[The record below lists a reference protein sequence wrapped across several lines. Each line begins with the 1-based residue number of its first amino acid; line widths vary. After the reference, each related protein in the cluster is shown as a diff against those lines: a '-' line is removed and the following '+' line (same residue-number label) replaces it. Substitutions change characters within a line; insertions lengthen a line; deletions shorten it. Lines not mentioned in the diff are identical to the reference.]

1 MRAGVAGGSIA
12 RAAAR
17 PMNDM
22 APPRGFLFAAT
33 GRFFFDSARIAA
45 ETVRRLHPGIPI
57 DIFTDI
63 DEPHPCFDRVVLFE
77 EVWHRSKIDA
87 MIASRFER
95 TLFLD
100 ADVFVVAD
108 VRDVFDLLER
118 FDLALAQD
126 QEQNSAHARAT
137 WRRPMPAAF
146 PQYNSGVFAYRKTEA
161 VRRLL
166 TDWRAIVRAAG
177 GGRDQPSLRELL
189 WESDLRIATLPP
201 EYNYASFTNLALF
214 RQDQIAPRII
224 HNYRFKAG
232 RAAPAA
238 RVATVLGPAKSGIL
252 SAMLAADRYLA
263 ETDGRSPR
271 TTAGRRKRW
280 LQVRALIEVLSG
292 RPGKG

>member
-1 MRAGVAGGSIA
+1 
-12 RAAAR
+12 
-17 PMNDM
+17 M
-22 APPRGFLFAAT
+22 ADDPALSRGFLFAAT

-45 ETVRRLHPGIPI
+45 QTVRRLHPGIPI

-63 DEPHPCFDRVVLFE
+63 DEPHPCFDRVVLLD
-77 EVWHRSKIDA
+77 EVWHRAKIDA

-100 ADVFVVAD
+100 ADVFVVGE
-108 VRDVFDLLER
+108 VRDVFDLLDR

-126 QEQNSAHARAT
+126 QEQNSAHARAV

-146 PQYNSGVFAYRKTEA
+146 PQYNSGVFAYRRTDA
-161 VRRLL
+161 VLGLL
-166 TDWRAIVRAAG
+166 SDWRAVVRAAG

-189 WESDLRIATLPP
+189 WDSDLRIATLPP

-224 HNYRFKAG
+224 HNYRFKTG
-232 RAAPAA
+232 QAAPAA
-238 RVATVLGPAKSGIL
+238 QVEAVLGPAKSEIL

-263 ETDGRSPR
+263 ETEGRSPQAA
-271 TTAGRRKRW
+271 AGRRKRW
-280 LQVRALIEVLSG
+280 LQVRAMIEVLSG